1 MKTYR
6 DHYFQKAK
14 QENYP
19 ARSVYKLKEIE
30 KSFRIFRAGQ
40 KVLDLGACPGSW
52 SLFAAERVGRQG
64 KVISAD
70 LNVPETVFPPQVV
83 FCQEDVFDR
92 SDDFAALL
100 TAHAPFDIVMSDM
113 APKTTGV
120 RFANQARSFELV
132 EAAFDVARQYLKA
145 GGVFIAKIFEGP
157 DTRELAD
164 RLRKSFSRFKW
175 FKPRSSRSESKEIFW
190 VGLDFT
196 GGK

>member
-70 LNVPETVFPPQVV
+70 LNVPETVFPPQV
-83 FCQEDVFDR
+83 
-92 SDDFAALL
+92 
-100 TAHAPFDIVMSDM
+100 
-113 APKTTGV
+113 G
-120 RFANQARSFELV
+120 
-132 EAAFDVARQYLKA
+132 RQIGRA
-145 GGVFIAKIFEGP
+145 SC
-157 DTRELAD
+157 RE
-164 RLRKSFSRFKW
+164 R
-175 FKPRSSRSESKEIFW
+175 
-190 VGLDFT
+190 V
-196 GGK
+196 

>member
-1 MKTYR
+1 M
-6 DHYFQKAK
+6 
-14 QENYP
+14 
-19 ARSVYKLKEIE
+19 YKLKEIE

-92 SDDFAALL
+92 SDDFTALL

-120 RFANQARSFELV
+120 RFADQARSFELV
-132 EAAFDVARQYLKA
+132 EAAFDVARQYLNT

>member
-1 MKTYR
+1 
-6 DHYFQKAK
+6 
-14 QENYP
+14 
-19 ARSVYKLKEIE
+19 
-30 KSFRIFRAGQ
+30 
-40 KVLDLGACPGSW
+40 
-52 SLFAAERVGRQG
+52 
-64 KVISAD
+64 
-70 LNVPETVFPPQVV
+70 
-83 FCQEDVFDR
+83 
-92 SDDFAALL
+92 
-100 TAHAPFDIVMSDM
+100 MSDM

-120 RFANQARSFELV
+120 RFADQARSFELV